1 MTDEELIEQV
11 RLAMEER
18 LDGAVIERLECHKN
32 NKGLRYVCV
41 YVASNSSYEMPM
53 PPLDINS
60 KRMSTKLVE
69 VKNIALYHVFEK

>member
-32 NKGLRYVCV
+32 NNGLRYVRV
-41 YVASNSSYEMPM
+41 YDANTATGH
-53 PPLDINS
+53 
-60 KRMSTKLVE
+60 K
-69 VKNIALYHVFEK
+69 A